1 MTYDKK
7 PSIFKGGGLNCI
19 LNSVKVINKMD
30 DFNKFIRIFDEKNS
44 LDFERKKFI
53 RAKEQEE
60 CTFKERFS
68 DNPESVG
75 GFGEKL
81 TVFELEFLKSKG
93 YDGNI
98 ISNVYIPNTNGTTSE
113 IDILFITKKGIFVI
127 ESKNYSGWI
136 FGSQNDKYWTVC
148 NYNDK
153 WKLYNPVLQNQ
164 GHINAIHRHLRGVP
178 CFSLIAFSERC
189 ELKKINVSSD
199 VYVFNRDEMFS
210 IISDIFKKF
219 PDVIEEKQ
227 IKYITEYLGQFRNAD
242 KIIKKSHIKDVEKYN
257 EEK

>member
-1 MTYDKK
+1 MNDND
-7 PSIFKGGGLNCI
+7 FKSMLERIENQFQE
-19 LNSVKVINKMD
+19 LLKNVESNNNS
-30 DFNKFIRIFDEKNS
+30 EKNS
-44 LDFERKKFI
+44 FNVERRNFV
-53 RAKEQEE
+53 RTKEQKE

-68 DNPESVG
+68 NGSENIGDY
-75 GFGEKL
+75 GEKL

-98 ISNVYIPNTNGTTSE
+98 ISNVYIPRPNGTTSE
-113 IDILFITKKGIFVI
+113 IDVLFVTKKGIFVI

-148 NYNDK
+148 DYNNK

-164 GHINAIHRHLRGVP
+164 GHINTIHQHLRGVP

-189 ELKKINVSSD
+189 ELKKININSD
-199 VYVFNRDEMFS
+199 IYVFNRDEMFY

-219 PDVIEEKQ
+219 PDVIDEKQ
-227 IKYITEYLGQFRNAD
+227 IKYITEYLEQFSDAD
-242 KIIKKSHIKDVEKYN
+242 KIIKKSHIKDIEKYS

>member
-1 MTYDKK
+1 
-7 PSIFKGGGLNCI
+7 
-19 LNSVKVINKMD
+19 MD
-30 DFNKFIRIFDEKNS
+30 IKIKFGNYNS

-53 RAKEQEE
+53 NNRERKE
-60 CTFKERFS
+60 CNLRDYFS
-68 DNPESVG
+68 DKPEDIG
-75 GFGEKL
+75 TYGEKL
-81 TVFELEFLKSKG
+81 TIFELEFLKSKG

-98 ISNVYIPNTNGTTSE
+98 ISNIYIPNMDGTTSE

-164 GHINAIHRHLRGVP
+164 GHINAIRRHLRGVP
-178 CFSLIAFSERC
+178 CFSMIAFSERC
-189 ELKKINVSSD
+189 ELKKINVNPD
-199 VYVFNRDEMFS
+199 IHVFNRDEMFF
-210 IISDIFKKF
+210 IISDIFNKF
-219 PDVIEEKQ
+219 PDVIDEKQ
-227 IKYITEYLGQFRNAD
+227 LEYITEYLGKFGNAD
-242 KIIKKSHIKDVEKYN
+242 KIIKKSHLKDLKKY

>member
-1 MTYDKK
+1 
-7 PSIFKGGGLNCI
+7 
-19 LNSVKVINKMD
+19 MD
-30 DFNKFIRIFDEKNS
+30 IKIKFGNYNS

-53 RAKEQEE
+53 NNMELKKCSLRDY
-60 CTFKERFS
+60 FS
-68 DNPESVG
+68 DKPEDIG
-75 GFGEKL
+75 AYGEKL
-81 TVFELEFLKSKG
+81 TIFELEFLKSKG

-98 ISNVYIPNTNGTTSE
+98 ISNIYIPNMDGTTSE

-136 FGSQNDKYWTVC
+136 FGSQNDKYWTIC

-164 GHINAIHRHLRGVP
+164 GHIKAIQRHLRGVP

-189 ELKKINVSSD
+189 ELKKIDVNSD
-199 VYVFNRDEMFS
+199 VYVFNRDKMFS
-210 IISDIFKKF
+210 VVSNIFEKF
-219 PDVIEEKQ
+219 PDIIDEKQ
-227 IKYITEYLGQFRNAD
+227 IEYITEYLGQFSNAD
-242 KIIKKSHIKDVEKYN
+242 KNIKKSHINDSKKY